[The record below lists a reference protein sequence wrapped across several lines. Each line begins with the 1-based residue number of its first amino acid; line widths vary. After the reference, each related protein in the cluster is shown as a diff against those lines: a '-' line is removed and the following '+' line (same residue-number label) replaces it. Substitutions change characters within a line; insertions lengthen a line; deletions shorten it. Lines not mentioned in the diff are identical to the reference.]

1 MCNLRGYNARM
12 SNDHEQQLAESIR
25 VSTAVVYLE
34 EQSAPEERRYV
45 FAYTIDIHNAGEHP
59 AQLLTRHWLITDA
72 DGRVQEVHGDGV
84 IGEQPEIPPGNT
96 HVYSSGAII
105 ETPVGTMEGR
115 YGMVS
120 AGGVQFDASIP
131 LFRLAVPGILN

>member
-1 MCNLRGYNARM
+1 M
-12 SNDHEQQLAESIR
+12 SSELTALGNTIRVAAISAYLAE
-25 VSTAVVYLE
+25 
-34 EQSAPEERRYV
+34 QSEPDERRFV
-45 FAYTIDIHNAGEHP
+45 FTYTISIHNAGQSP

-84 IGEQPEIPPGNT
+84 IGEQPTIAPGQT
-96 HVYSSGAII
+96 HTYSSGAVL

-120 AGGVQFDASIP
+120 DSGTPFDTPIP
-131 LFRLAVPGILN
+131 VFSLAVPGVLN